1 MRSSEASA
9 QDHGVRVPVPQP
21 AVLLPLVLLVV
32 DKKEMSSSE
41 TSAQDHGVPVAEP
54 QAPAAEAEAKR
65 MTAPAVRRRQEIF
78 LMNRMAS
85 SDDGENVWAKSAR
98 PASGTSSGSSGGSAK
113 VAPEPQ
119 QGPAAAAAWPKS
131 LSHGVHSV
139 IGRRRRMEDAVAIAA
154 PLVAAAAAGEEKSGE
169 GEEKSGKEEG
179 DGGWAPEFF
188 AVYDGHGAAWVAEA
202 CLERLHVVLAEELAR
217 LRLASGGG
225 DDASARWREAMLA
238 AFARVDDEVAVVQIA
253 TKDST
258 TVEPHG
264 STALV
269 VVVEPRRI
277 VVANCGDSR
286 AVLCRGGAAVPLST
300 DHKPDRPDELER
312 IESAGGQIIYW
323 QGPRVLGVLAMS
335 RSIGDYFMKPSMSAE
350 PEVTVTDRT
359 DTDEF
364 IILASDG
371 LWDVMSNEFACK
383 VARYCLSGRA
393 AAKCPA
399 TVGGSSARDAAALL
413 VEMAA
418 ARGSD
423 DNISV
428 VVVELRRLAW
438 RKKQAAS
445 SQRNGRM

>member
-1 MRSSEASA
+1 
-9 QDHGVRVPVPQP
+9 
-21 AVLLPLVLLVV
+21 
-32 DKKEMSSSE
+32 
-41 TSAQDHGVPVAEP
+41 
-54 QAPAAEAEAKR
+54 
-65 MTAPAVRRRQEIF
+65 
-78 LMNRMAS
+78 MAS
-85 SDDGENVWAKSAR
+85 SDDAENVWAKRAR
-98 PASGTSSGSSGGSAK
+98 PASGTSSGGSSGGSAK

-119 QGPAAAAAWPKS
+119 EGSAAAAAVAVWPKS
-131 LSHGVHSV
+131 LSHGAHSV
-139 IGRRRRMEDAVAIAA
+139 IGRRRRMEDAVAITA
-154 PLVAAAAAGEEKSGE
+154 PLLAAAAAGEEKSGD
-169 GEEKSGKEEG
+169 GELKSRKELEG

-202 CLERLHVVLAEELAR
+202 CQERLHVVLAEELAR
-217 LRLASGGG
+217 LHLANGGGG
-225 DDASARWREAMLA
+225 DDAGARWREAMLA
-238 AFARVDDEVAVVQIA
+238 AFARVDDEVAVVQIV
-253 TKDST
+253 TKESSS
-258 TVEPHG
+258 VEPHG
-264 STALV
+264 STAV
-269 VVVEPRRI
+269 VVFVDPRRI

-300 DHKPDRPDELER
+300 DHKPDRPDELAR

-323 QGPRVLGVLAMS
+323 QGPRVLGVLAML

-350 PEVTVTDRT
+350 PEVTVMDRT

-364 IILASDG
+364 IIMASDG

-399 TVGGSSARDAAALL
+399 TVGGSSASDAAALL

-438 RKKQAAS
+438 RKKQAAAS
-445 SQRNGRM
+445 SQQNGRT

>member
-1 MRSSEASA
+1 MSSSEASA
-9 QDHGVRVPVPQP
+9 QDHGVRVPVPEP
-21 AVLLPLVLLVV
+21 AALLPLVLVVV

-41 TSAQDHGVPVAEP
+41 TSAQDHGVPLPVPVAEP

-65 MTAPAVRRRQEIF
+65 MTALAVRRARRRRLEIF

-85 SDDGENVWAKSAR
+85 SDDGENVWAKRAR

-154 PLVAAAAAGEEKSGE
+154 PL
-169 GEEKSGKEEG
+169 
-179 DGGWAPEFF
+179 
-188 AVYDGHGAAWVAEA
+188 A
-202 CLERLHVVLAEELAR
+202 CQERLHVVLAEELAR
-217 LRLASGGG
+217 LHLASGGG
-225 DDASARWREAMLA
+225 DDAGARWREAMLA

-258 TVEPHG
+258 TVKPHG
-264 STALV
+264 STAVV

-300 DHKPDRPDELER
+300 DHKDASIQTDTFEPDRPDELER

-399 TVGGSSARDAAALL
+399 TVGGSSASDAAALL

-445 SQRNGRM
+445 SQQNGRT